1 MKKILAASLLLT
13 GQLLHAQDD
22 TTARPLNEVIVTA
35 NKMLQKQS
43 TTGKVISVITK
54 EQIER
59 SNGRT
64 LAQLLN
70 EQASITINGALNNLG
85 SNQTLYMRG
94 AASGRTLVLLDGI
107 PVYDPSLINNEFDLN
122 LIALNQVESVEICR
136 GAQSTLYGS
145 DAVAGVVNII
155 TVKKDVTKPFNLNAS
170 QSVGSYGTYR
180 GNAQLFGRA
189 GKFTYSTRYTKT
201 VSDGFSA
208 AQDAT
213 GNKNFDNDGYNGDV
227 ANAAV
232 QYAASPAWS
241 FRSFVQYSRYR
252 TDLDA
257 SAFTDERDFSIN
269 NKSAMAGAGFRY
281 QKNRIA
287 LTGNYQYSDIRRNYL
302 NDSLHVPGFSKFSS
316 DDYYGKGQFAEL
328 YANIAL
334 GRGFTLLQ
342 GVDYRRSSM
351 NSQFLSISS
360 FGPYS
365 SAFNDTS
372 QNQSSVYTSVLYN
385 APGGKLNVE
394 LGGRLNFHSEYGRN
408 HTFTFNPSYNFS
420 DHFRLFGSIATGF
433 KAPTLYHLYSSYGRP
448 DLQPEKSIT
457 YEVGAQQMSNR
468 VSNRLVFFHR
478 EIDNG
483 IDYDNIRFKYYNY
496 ITQTV
501 NGVELESS
509 VKLTEGL
516 TLIGNYTYLNPQET
530 AQSRLTTK
538 DTTYQYLLRRP
549 AHSANLTASYAFGNG
564 LLLSTSGKYVSSRYD
579 VGGYRVPD
587 VQLKGYFLLNAY
599 AEYKLTEQIKLF
611 ADAQNI
617 FNEKFVEVRGYNS
630 IPFLLNGGIILKL

>member
-1 MKKILAASLLLT
+1 LVLSA
-13 GQLLHAQDD
+13 QLLHAQED

-64 LAQLLN
+64 LGQLLN
-70 EQASITINGALNNLG
+70 EQAGITINGALNNLG
-85 SNQTLYMRG
+85 SNQTFYMRG
-94 AASGRTLVLLDGI
+94 ASSGRTLVLLDGI
-107 PVYDPSLINNEFDLN
+107 PMYDPSLINSEFDLN
-122 LIALNQVESVEICR
+122 LIALNQVESIEICR

-155 TVKKDVTKPFNLNAS
+155 TVKKDVSKPFNLSAT

-189 GKFTYSTRYTKT
+189 GKFTYSTRYSKT

-208 AQDAT
+208 AQDVA
-213 GNKNFDNDGYNGDV
+213 GSKNFDDDGYNGDV

-232 QYAASPAWS
+232 QYAASAAWS

-257 SAFTDERDFSIN
+257 TAFTDEKDFTIH
-269 NKSAMAGAGFRY
+269 NKSKMAGAGFRY
-281 QKNRIA
+281 QKNKVVV
-287 LTGNYQYSDIRRNYL
+287 TGNYQYSDIRRNYL
-302 NDSLHVPGFSKFSS
+302 NDSLHVAGFAKFAK
-316 DDYYGKGQFAEL
+316 DDFYGKGEFAEV
-328 YANIAL
+328 YANIGL
-334 GRGFTLLQ
+334 GAGFTLLQ
-342 GVDYRRSSM
+342 GVDFRRSSM
-351 NSQFLSISS
+351 NSQNLSISS
-360 FGPYS
+360 FGPYK
-365 SAFNDTS
+365 SAFNDTAH
-372 QNQSSVYTSVLYN
+372 NQSSVYTSVLYN

-420 DHFRLFGSIATGF
+420 DRFRMFGSIATGF
-433 KAPTLYHLYSSYGRP
+433 KAPTLYHLYSTYGRP

-457 YEVGAQQMSNR
+457 YEVGAQQMSNN
-468 VSNRLVFFHR
+468 VSNRVVFFHR
-478 EIDNG
+478 EIENG
-483 IDYDNIRFKYYNY
+483 IDYDNIRFKYFNY
-496 ITQTV
+496 IAQTV

-509 VKLTEGL
+509 IKLTEGL
-516 TLIGNYTYLNPQET
+516 SVTGNYTYLNPQET
-530 AQSRLTTK
+530 SQSRLTGK

-549 AHSANLTASYAFGNG
+549 THHANLRISYAFGNG

-579 VGGYRVPD
+579 AGGYRVPD
-587 VQLKGYFLLNAY
+587 VLMKGYFLLNAY
-599 AEYKLTEQIKLF
+599 AEYKLTPQIKLF
-611 ADAQNI
+611 ADAQNLADA
-617 FNEKFVEVRGYNS
+617 KFVEARGYNS
-630 IPFLLNGGIILKL
+630 IPFLLNGGIILNL